1 MGVRVVGR
9 ARKICY
15 KIEDTKDPANPYVPC
30 DDWMTANYSEMRLS
44 MHTKT
49 EYDDGIRN
57 RSPAEEEP
65 DYAAVL

>member
-1 MGVRVVGR
+1 M
-9 ARKICY
+9 
-15 KIEDTKDPANPYVPC
+15 YVPC

-44 MHTKT
+44 LHTKT

-65 DYAAVL
+65 DYSAVL

>member
-1 MGVRVVGR
+1 MVGK
-9 ARKICY
+9 AIKICY
-15 KIEDTKDPANPYVPC
+15 KIEDTKDPANSYVPC

-65 DYAAVL
+65 DYSAVL